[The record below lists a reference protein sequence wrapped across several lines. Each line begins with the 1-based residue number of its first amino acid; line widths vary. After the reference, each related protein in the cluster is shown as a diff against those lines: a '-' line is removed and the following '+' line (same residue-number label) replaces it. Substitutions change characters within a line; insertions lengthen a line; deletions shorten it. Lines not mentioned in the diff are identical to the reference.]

1 MITSFSA
8 ANPALPTTDNA
19 AEPKTNPRRVICLN
33 LRSFFPSST
42 ITRFT
47 DSLSSTAVARAFPS
61 TAASK
66 EASKVSQASNAS
78 FNSPFQQLCGRI
90 VVSCQASKGDPLDD
104 LDTLTRIA
112 TSVLRGGAGGL
123 RAEGVTRIAAFRR
136 ITKLP
141 IIGIIKTYDAN
152 GDVYI
157 TPDFRSAKAISDA
170 GADIV
175 ALDCTARRLNTAE
188 PWTELIPRI
197 HTALTRPVLAD
208 IATLEDALAAE
219 RAGADAVAT
228 TLYGYTAETA
238 NIRTPSWPL
247 LQAIV
252 AHLTIPVLVE
262 GHITTPQ
269 EARRALDMGA
279 TAVVV
284 GSAITRPQTIT
295 ARFAEA

>member
-1 MITSFSA
+1 MSR
-8 ANPALPTTDNA
+8 N
-19 AEPKTNPRRVICLN
+19 
-33 LRSFFPSST
+33 
-42 ITRFT
+42 
-47 DSLSSTAVARAFPS
+47 
-61 TAASK
+61 
-66 EASKVSQASNAS
+66 SNAS
-78 FNSPFQQLCGRI
+78 RNSPFQVLRGRL
-90 VVSCQASKGDPLDD
+90 VVSCQASQGDPLDD

-170 GADIV
+170 GADII

-188 PWTELIPRI
+188 PWPELVPRI
-197 HTALTRPVLAD
+197 HSELNRPVLAD

-228 TLYGYTAETA
+228 TLYGYTADTA
-238 NIRTPSWPL
+238 NARTVSWPL
-247 LQAIV
+247 VQSIL
-252 AHLTIPVLVE
+252 AHLTIPLVVE
-262 GHITTPQ
+262 GHITDPGQ
-269 EARRALDMGA
+269 VEKALDLGA

-284 GSAITRPQTIT
+284 GSAITRPETIT
-295 ARFAEA
+295 ARFAEATAQSHKT